1 MGVSR
6 VVKWWDRFWGA
17 LWAIGSAYIAFKTA
31 RWFATNASPAD
42 LGPLRYGLIGFAFL
56 FGLLLGMAVL
66 SLLTIGIMVA
76 LERLASALGHPFN
89 RPMPADSGLLI
100 APKRVA
106 PEDRQASAASIVEP
120 RPAPSDTG
128 N

>member
-1 MGVSR
+1 M
-6 VVKWWDRFWGA
+6 VKWWDRFWGA

-42 LGPLRYGLIGFAFL
+42 LGPLRYGLIAFAFL

-89 RPMPADSGLLI
+89 RPEPSTSDLLI
-100 APKRVA
+100 APKREA
-106 PEDRQASAASIVEP
+106 PEDRQPSVAGVPEA